1 MPGLSWFR
9 GRFGRTFVPEDNSHA
24 FKEVFSYQKARD
36 VVLPDLAEYCKVSEP
51 SPWTND
57 IYTQGRYAGRRD
69 VFLYIQELCKLS
81 DDQVRAFYISKS
93 KEV

>member
-1 MPGLSWFR
+1 MLAPFF
-9 GRFGRTFVPEDNSHA
+9 GRFGRKFFPEEISQA
-24 FKEVFSYQKARD
+24 YKEIFSYQKARD

-69 VFLYIQELCKLS
+69 VFLYIQELCNLS
-81 DDQVRAFYISKS
+81 DEQVRAFYISKS
-93 KEV
+93 KET